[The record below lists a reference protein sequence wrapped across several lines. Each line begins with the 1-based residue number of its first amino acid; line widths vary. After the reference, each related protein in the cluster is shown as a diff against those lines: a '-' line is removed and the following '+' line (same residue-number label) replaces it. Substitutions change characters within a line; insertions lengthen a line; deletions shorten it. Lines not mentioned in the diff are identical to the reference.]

1 MAAAASVKLVPIL
14 DVVSSLHDALSAV
27 YAYCEKF
34 EKPDLDDSKI
44 LCHKKI
50 QNVKTPTEI
59 KQLFL
64 IRDKIQAFE
73 RLIENE
79 ERHRYHLMDEILGAE
94 RDNYYKYL
102 SLLKK
107 DDPFLTNLR
116 VAFETKKEEYDKIIE
131 PRDEPLKMAI
141 QSKKE
146 PKKEPKIPIENK
158 VYADKIQNTLVTSE
172 SPTEDDPSISNPLT
186 ESAPSVDDLLLFI
199 SNEPAVP
206 APIIPEMPVVPLP
219 VTAPPTPIDVPAPT
233 TVKKK
238 AIPNHVK
245 TLVWNKYV
253 GVDKLEEKCFSC
265 RAEKI
270 DARHFHCGHVLAEA
284 KGGELNLTNLRPVC
298 AACNLSMGT
307 RSMNEFTKEF
317 FGWEI

>member
-73 RLIENE
+73 RRIENE

-158 VYADKIQNTLVTSE
+158 VQVDKIQNTVVTSE

-186 ESAPSVDDLLLFI
+186 ESTPSVDDL
-199 SNEPAVP
+199 
-206 APIIPEMPVVPLP
+206 
-219 VTAPPTPIDVPAPT
+219 
-233 TVKKK
+233 
-238 AIPNHVK
+238 
-245 TLVWNKYV
+245 
-253 GVDKLEEKCFSC
+253 
-265 RAEKI
+265 
-270 DARHFHCGHVLAEA
+270 
-284 KGGELNLTNLRPVC
+284 
-298 AACNLSMGT
+298 
-307 RSMNEFTKEF
+307 RS
-317 FGWEI
+317 